1 MVIGVLAY
9 NIVMNNEELE
19 KSLLRVHEWIKSV
32 DQKISIALVLEAGI
46 LVILLKPTY
55 SFLMRIQPSQG
66 VFITVLIISALVLFG
81 MAIIK
86 AIVALAP
93 RLRPPKDTSSVLYF
107 GSIAQIDLKS
117 FSKKVRKMKSGDYTQ
132 DLTQQIH
139 VSSTIAR
146 KKHRALADSLY
157 LMVFSLIPWSIAL
170 LLMWTKI
177 YAN

>member
-9 NIVMNNEELE
+9 NVGMKNEELE

-66 VFITVLIISALVLFG
+66 LYITVLLVTALVLFG

-93 RLRPPKDTSSVLYF
+93 RLRPPKDTSSILYF
-107 GSIAQIDLKS
+107 GSIAELDLKS
-117 FSKKVRKMKSGDYTQ
+117 FSKKVKKLKSTEYSD
-132 DLTQQIH
+132 DLIHQIH
-139 VSSTIAR
+139 VSSAIAR
-146 KKHRALADSLY
+146 KKHTALADSLY
-157 LMVFSLIPWSIAL
+157 LMVFSLIPWTIAL
-170 LLMWTKI
+170 LLMWVKI